1 VQISLNIQDDV
12 YQRLVNA
19 GVDMQSKFN
28 DYLSTIANKKDIYLN
43 SQQYE
48 DDKIYFH
55 QALWEVETGE
65 VELLS
70 QEDYDKDMK
79 EFMKSL

>member
-1 VQISLNIQDDV
+1 MQISLNIQDDV
-12 YQRLVNA
+12 YQKLVNA

-28 DYLSTIANKKDIYLN
+28 DYLSIIANKKDTYLN
-43 SQQYE
+43 SQQFQ

-55 QALWEVETGE
+55 QALQEVENGE

-70 QEDYDKDMK
+70 QEEYGKDIN

>member
-1 VQISLNIQDDV
+1 MQISLNIQDDV